1 MRDETTTTTSILDNT
16 DLQIIRLLSRDSRI
30 SFRSIASTVGISLNA
45 VRARINKMMANH
57 IIQGFTVRVDPLIL
71 GYDREC
77 YLTIR
82 YPSAHV
88 STSINTNTNTLIKEE
103 DVIKRLS
110 LLGEVLVLAKQL
122 GGDSIV
128 ILAAKAGVEN
138 KIELLTD
145 LLKPAV
151 VESRVLSQKPLRM
164 AITLSDF
171 KIIKSLLSDAR
182 KEIADI
188 AKQCS
193 ISKRTVTRRI
203 DQMRQNHI
211 LEFTILRDLSTMQL
225 VGYVEFAVMI
235 NVDRSLYLYV
245 LKRIYR
251 ELQEYLIFIPNATQY
266 EVIFAVFFCANIPT
280 VDSILTTIRS
290 FDGVRQAEIFIT
302 TKLVIFDEWL
312 KREINNRLKKLEEK
326 GAVSRQ
332 KKKNI
337 VKLR

>member
-1 MRDETTTTTSILDNT
+1 M
-16 DLQIIRLLSRDSRI
+16 
-30 SFRSIASTVGISLNA
+30 
-45 VRARINKMMANH
+45 
-57 IIQGFTVRVDPLIL
+57 
-71 GYDREC
+71 
-77 YLTIR
+77 
-82 YPSAHV
+82 
-88 STSINTNTNTLIKEE
+88 
-103 DVIKRLS
+103 
-110 LLGEVLVLAKQL
+110 LAKQL

-128 ILAAKAGVEN
+128 ILAAKAGVED

-151 VESRVLSQKPLRM
+151 VKSRVLTQKPLRM

-171 KIIKSLLSDAR
+171 KIIKSLLPDAR

-211 LEFTILRDLSTMQL
+211 LEFTILRDLAGMQL
-225 VGYVEFAVMI
+225 AGYVEFAVII

-245 LKRIYR
+245 LKRMYR

-290 FDGVRQAEIFIT
+290 FDGVKHAEIFIT
-302 TKLVIFDEWL
+302 TKLVIFNEWL
-312 KREINNRLKKLEEK
+312 KREINNRLKLEEK

-332 KKKNI
+332 KKNI

>member
-1 MRDETTTTTSILDNT
+1 M
-16 DLQIIRLLSRDSRI
+16 
-30 SFRSIASTVGISLNA
+30 
-45 VRARINKMMANH
+45 
-57 IIQGFTVRVDPLIL
+57 
-71 GYDREC
+71 
-77 YLTIR
+77 
-82 YPSAHV
+82 
-88 STSINTNTNTLIKEE
+88 
-103 DVIKRLS
+103 
-110 LLGEVLVLAKQL
+110 
-122 GGDSIV
+122 
-128 ILAAKAGVEN
+128 
-138 KIELLTD
+138 
-145 LLKPAV
+145 
-151 VESRVLSQKPLRM
+151 
-164 AITLSDF
+164 
-171 KIIKSLLSDAR
+171 
-182 KEIADI
+182 EIADI